1 MRLYHRAVD
10 NLLAVL
16 IVALVLVVIWRGP
29 KTLPQ
34 IGNMLGRGVKEARKE
49 IDDVQH
55 GNGPPDPPDGPTS

>member
-49 IDDVQH
+49 IDEVH
-55 GNGPPDPPDGPTS
+55 KGSGPADPPDGPTN